1 MLNLV
6 WKDLQILKR
15 ILLIAPI
22 YAFCGFFVFSFTMK
36 GAALSFITI
45 IVTYTLLDRACDLDT
60 RSNSEII
67 LNSLPLCRKDIVL
80 AKYISVFLYA
90 AIAILSSVFAQEVVS
105 VTGIS
110 ILGGAP
116 IRKISLEGFVGALVA
131 MVTFISFYYP
141 IYFKLG
147 YARIKWV
154 GMILVL
160 SLMFFIPMGSNIA
173 RGLGGVRNPILQNII
188 VLMGRLGNWLQ
199 TQTDWQIAS
208 YMLVLALILMSASVR
223 LSMRFYA
230 RREF

>member
-1 MLNLV
+1 MINLV

-22 YAFCGFFVFSFTMK
+22 FAIYGFFIFSFTMK
-36 GAALSFITI
+36 GGALIFITI
-45 IVTYTLLDRACDLDT
+45 LVTYTLLDRACDLDA
-60 RSNSEII
+60 RNKSEII
-67 LNSLPLCRKDIVL
+67 MNSLPVSRRDIVL
-80 AKYISVFLYA
+80 AKYLSVFPYA
-90 AIAILSSVFAQEVVS
+90 AIAILSSLFAQEVMS

-110 ILGGAP
+110 VLGGAP
-116 IRKISLEGFVGALVA
+116 ISQISLEGFVGALVS

-147 YARIKWV
+147 YARIKWL

-160 SLMFFIPMGSNIA
+160 SLMFFIPMGSNMA
-173 RGLGGVRNPILQNII
+173 RRLGEVSNPILQKIL

-199 TQTDWQIAS
+199 TQADWQIAS